1 MIEVTAAQL
10 DAWLAALMF
19 PLARLLGLFSSAPV
33 FSNRGVSVRVRL
45 AIGMGVAIAVL
56 PVMPPMPQV
65 APGGGLGLAI
75 FAQQMFIG
83 IAIGFMMRIVFAA
96 VDMAGALIGM
106 QMGLSF
112 AIFFDPDAGGQT
124 AVLSDFLNLL
134 ATLIFLAIDGHLLMI
149 DLLVRSF
156 EWLPVATDAVDA
168 GGWAFLA
175 RSGITVFAAGLLLS
189 LPVIAVLLVANI
201 ALGVLTRAAP
211 QLNLFAVGFP
221 ITLTAGFIGV
231 LLIMSNF
238 APVLQ
243 SLFERSFDTISLL
256 LDAAVGWCPA
266 SLVLHRLGVPTAG
279 ERASGIHA

>member
-10 DAWLAALMF
+10 DAWIAALMF

-56 PVMPPMPQV
+56 PVLPPMPQV
-65 APGGGLGLAI
+65 PPGGGLGLAI
-75 FAQQMFIG
+75 FAQQIFIG

-134 ATLIFLAIDGHLLMI
+134 ATLLFLAVNGHLLMI
-149 DLLVRSF
+149 DILVRSF
-156 EWLPVATDAVDA
+156 EWLPVTAAPVNAA
-168 GGWAFLA
+168 GWGFIA
-175 RSGITVFAAGLLLS
+175 RTGLTVFAAGLLLAM
-189 LPVIAVLLVANI
+189 PIVAILLVANI

-231 LLIMSNF
+231 LLIMNNF

-243 SLFERSFDTISLL
+243 SLFERGFDSIGVL
-256 LDAAVGWCPA
+256 LDALAPLPA
-266 SLVLHRLGVPTAG
+266 Q
-279 ERASGIHA
+279 

>member
-1 MIEVTAAQL
+1 MIDVSTAQL
-10 DAWLAALMF
+10 DAWIGALMF
-19 PLARLLGLFSSAPV
+19 PLGRLLGLFSSAPV

-65 APGGGLGLAI
+65 PPGSGLGLAI
-75 FAQQMFIG
+75 FAQQIFIG
-83 IAIGFMMRIVFAA
+83 IAIGFVMRIVFAA

-134 ATLIFLAIDGHLLMI
+134 ATLIFLAINGHLLMVDI
-149 DLLVRSF
+149 LVRSF
-156 EWLPVATDAVDA
+156 EWLPVSTAVVDA
-168 GGWAFLA
+168 GGWGFLA
-175 RSGITVFAAGLLLS
+175 RAGVTVFSAGLLLS
-189 LPVIAVLLVANI
+189 LPIIAILLIANI

-231 LLIMSNF
+231 LLVMTNF

-243 SLFERSFDTISLL
+243 SLFERSFDTIALL
-256 LDAAVGWCPA
+256 LEALAPRG
-266 SLVLHRLGVPTAG
+266 G
-279 ERASGIHA
+279 

>member
-1 MIEVTAAQL
+1 MLSVTAAQL

-19 PLARLLGLFSSAPV
+19 PLGRLLGLFASAPV
-33 FSNRGVSVRVRL
+33 FSNRGVSVRIRL
-45 AIGMGVAIAVL
+45 AIGLGVAMAVL
-56 PVMPPMPQV
+56 PVLPPMPQV
-65 APGGGLGLAI
+65 PPGGGLGLAI
-75 FAQQMFIG
+75 FAQQILIG
-83 IAIGFMMRIVFAA
+83 IAIGFVMRIVFAA

-134 ATLIFLAIDGHLLMI
+134 ATLIFLAINGHLLMI

-231 LLIMSNF
+231 LLIMTNF

-243 SLFERSFDTISLL
+243 TLFERGFD
-256 LDAAVGWCPA
+256 
-266 SLVLHRLGVPTAG
+266 
-279 ERASGIHA
+279 ESGRMLEALAPLPRR

>member
-10 DAWLAALMF
+10 DAWIAALMF

-56 PVMPPMPQV
+56 PVLPPMPQV
-65 APGGGLGLAI
+65 PPGGGLGLAI
-75 FAQQMFIG
+75 FAQQIFIG

-134 ATLIFLAIDGHLLMI
+134 ATLLFLAVNGHLLMI
-149 DLLVRSF
+149 DILVRSF
-156 EWLPVATDAVDA
+156 EWLPVTAAPVNAA
-168 GGWAFLA
+168 GWGFIA
-175 RSGITVFAAGLLLS
+175 RTGLTVFAAGLLLAM
-189 LPVIAVLLVANI
+189 PIVAILLVANI

-231 LLIMSNF
+231 LLIMNNF

-243 SLFERSFDTISLL
+243 SLFERGFDSIGVL
-256 LDAAVGWCPA
+256 LDAIAPLPA
-266 SLVLHRLGVPTAG
+266 Q
-279 ERASGIHA
+279 

>member
-1 MIEVTAAQL
+1 MISVTAAQL

-19 PLARLLGLFSSAPV
+19 PLGRLLGLFASAPV

-56 PVMPPMPQV
+56 PVLPPMPQV
-65 APGGGLGLAI
+65 PPGGGLGLAI

-134 ATLIFLAIDGHLLMI
+134 ATLLFLAANGHLLMI
-149 DLLVRSF
+149 DILVRSF
-156 EWLPVATDAVDA
+156 EWLPVTTAPVNAV
-168 GGWAFLA
+168 GWGFIA
-175 RSGITVFAAGLLLS
+175 RTGLTVFAAGLLLS
-189 LPVIAVLLVANI
+189 LPIVAILLVANI

-231 LLIMSNF
+231 LLIMNNF

-243 SLFERSFDTISLL
+243 SLFERGFDSIGVL
-256 LDAAVGWCPA
+256 LDALAPLPA
-266 SLVLHRLGVPTAG
+266 Q
-279 ERASGIHA
+279 

>member
-1 MIEVTAAQL
+1 MLSVTAAQL

-33 FSNRGVSVRVRL
+33 FANRGVSVRARL
-45 AIGMGVAIAVL
+45 AIGIAVTVAVL
-56 PVMPPMPQV
+56 PIMPPMPDV
-65 APGGGLGLAI
+65 PPNSGLGLVI
-75 FAQQMFIG
+75 FGQQIFIG

-134 ATLIFLAIDGHLLMI
+134 ATLLFLAANGHLVLI
-149 DLLVRSF
+149 EIVVRSF
-156 EWLPVATDAVDA
+156 EWLPVSTELLSSS
-168 GGWAFLA
+168 GWIFIA
-175 RSGITVFAAGLLLS
+175 RTGLTVFAAGLLLS
-189 LPVIAVLLVANI
+189 MPIIAMLLVANI

-221 ITLTAGFIGV
+221 ITLTAGFIGL
-231 LLIMSNF
+231 LLIMTNF
-238 APVLQ
+238 GPVLQ
-243 SLFERSFDTISLL
+243 SLFERGFDTISLL
-256 LDAAVGWCPA
+256 LDALAPLPTPA
-266 SLVLHRLGVPTAG
+266 P
-279 ERASGIHA
+279 

>member
-1 MIEVTAAQL
+1 MIDVSAAQL
-10 DAWLAALMF
+10 DAWIGALMF
-19 PLARLLGLFSSAPV
+19 PLGRLLGLFSSAPV

-65 APGGGLGLAI
+65 PPGSGLGLAI
-75 FAQQMFIG
+75 FAQQIFIG
-83 IAIGFMMRIVFAA
+83 IAIGFVMRIVFAA

-134 ATLIFLAIDGHLLMI
+134 ATLIFLAINGHLLMVDI
-149 DLLVRSF
+149 LVRSF
-156 EWLPVATDAVDA
+156 EWLPVSTAVVDA
-168 GGWAFLA
+168 GGWGFLA
-175 RSGITVFAAGLLLS
+175 RAGVTVFSAGLLLS
-189 LPVIAVLLVANI
+189 LPIIAILLIANI

-231 LLIMSNF
+231 LLVMTNF

-243 SLFERSFDTISLL
+243 SLFERSFDAIALL
-256 LDAAVGWCPA
+256 LEALAPRG
-266 SLVLHRLGVPTAG
+266 G
-279 ERASGIHA
+279 